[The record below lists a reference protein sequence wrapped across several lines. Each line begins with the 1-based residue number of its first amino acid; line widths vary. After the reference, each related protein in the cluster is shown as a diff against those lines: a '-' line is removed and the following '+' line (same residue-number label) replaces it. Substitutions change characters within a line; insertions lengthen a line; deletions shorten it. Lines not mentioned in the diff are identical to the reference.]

1 MASEKGFMASDE
13 ESTTEPSGFS
23 SEFAEGIA
31 IAFEGWSLSWSLSTA
46 TSISCSFSDV
56 SCSFSG
62 LSSSSFLLPPP
73 PANSSEGESCLFSE
87 KSFAN
92 NEQLKMPH
100 GIKNEQLPAW

>member
-31 IAFEGWSLSWSLSTA
+31 IAFEGWSLSTA

-62 LSSSSFLLPPP
+62 LSSSSFLLLPP

-92 NEQLKMPH
+92 KEQLKMPH